1 MNMFSDPNNSLII
14 HYLLQGQEGESFT
27 EECLVRKCKMGVWRS
42 SLAPDLCCYQGKAY
56 SPGTIVSSTMSLDH
70 CVKASLE
77 CMEEMGEAKL
87 LLNMKNFC
95 AEYATQEQV
104 EEIKGLIEKT
114 DEKSCYTDGSEEGH
128 KSLLGM

>member
-1 MNMFSDPNNSLII
+1 
-14 HYLLQGQEGESFT
+14 
-27 EECLVRKCKMGVWRS
+27 MGVWRS

-70 CVKASLE
+70 CVKAGLE
-77 CMEEMGEAKL
+77 CMEQMGETKL

-104 EEIKGLIEKT
+104 EDIKDLIEKT
-114 DEKSCYTDGSEEGH
+114 IEKSCYTEGSGEANTSVQG
-128 KSLLGM
+128 K